1 MAKDTLNLWKILFIK
16 FSIYNLKVKKRIFMN
31 ELASNTNKEG
41 QLLKNEINKY
51 KFFFSIQKIINKI
64 KPRKIKP

>member
-1 MAKDTLNLWKILFIK
+1 
-16 FSIYNLKVKKRIFMN
+16 MN